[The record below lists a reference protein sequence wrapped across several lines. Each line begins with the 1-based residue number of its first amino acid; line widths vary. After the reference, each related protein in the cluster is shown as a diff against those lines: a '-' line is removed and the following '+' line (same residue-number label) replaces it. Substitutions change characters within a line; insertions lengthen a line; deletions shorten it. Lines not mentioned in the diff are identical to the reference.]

1 MANADA
7 AHTDELDRESPTP
20 YYSQIADRL
29 LDEIET
35 AHVQPGY
42 KVASEASL
50 AARFGVSRM
59 TVRKAVLQLTAK
71 GYLAR
76 RERSG
81 TYVARPRLA
90 HGISTEDSFSA
101 SMLAT
106 GHRVETEVLEAGR
119 GPADHRTARVL
130 GLSTGD
136 EVVIVRR
143 LRKVDGDP
151 VAIHET
157 HLPTRFAVVLD
168 HDLTRSLTDI
178 LRVVGAGSERSVDAV
193 DASNAD
199 DDTAE
204 LLGTQM
210 GTPLMRVE
218 GEGYGP
224 DGEPVRRTISIYR
237 GDRFRIAVEGTGSPM
252 GIELL
257 PRGGQSS

>member
-1 MANADA
+1 MD
-7 AHTDELDRESPTP
+7 DDSGDVEELDRDSPIP
-20 YYSQIADRL
+20 YYAQIADRL

-35 AHVQPGY
+35 THLQPGH

-59 TVRKAVLQLTAK
+59 TARKAVLQLAAK
-71 GYLAR
+71 GYVAR

-106 GHRVETEVLEAGR
+106 GHRVETEVLSSGY
-119 GPADHRTARVL
+119 GSADYRTARVL
-130 GLSTGD
+130 GLSEGD

-157 HLPTRFAVVLD
+157 HLPVRFAVVLE

-178 LRVVGAGSERSVDAV
+178 LRAVGAGSARSVDSV
-193 DASNAD
+193 EASNAD
-199 DDTAE
+199 GAVAA
-204 LLGTQM
+204 LLDLSEGA
-210 GTPLMRVE
+210 PLMRVE
-218 GEGYGP
+218 GKGFGP

-237 GDRFRIAVEGTGSPM
+237 GDRFRFAVEGSGSPM
-252 GIELL
+252 DIELL
-257 PRGGQSS
+257 PVPG